1 MGTTVRRAWYVAGS
15 RPRVSVTGSRHSVNM
30 LAAVTHEGETFTCF
44 CPENL
49 TQEHGARF
57 IEALRARFG
66 PKLRVVL
73 DNAPYFNAGDVHAL
87 AGDHE
92 GVQLWYLP
100 AYSPE
105 LNPVEELWRQLEE
118 VLGNRVF
125 EDVEAVRRAVL
136 DIWDELSTPVV
147 SNYLC
152 P

>member
-1 MGTTVRRAWYVAGS
+1 M
-15 RPRVSVTGSRHSVNM
+15 TGSRRSVN
-30 LAAVTHEGETFTCF
+30 LLGAVTGEGETFTCF

-57 IEALRARFG
+57 IEALRVRFG

-87 AGDHE
+87 ADDHE
-92 GVQLWYLP
+92 GVELWFLP
-100 AYSPE
+100 PYSPE
-105 LNPVEELWRQLEE
+105 LNPAEELWRQLED

-125 EDVEAVRRAVL
+125 EGVEEVRGAVL
-136 DIWDELSTPVV
+136 DVWDDLSIPVL